1 MSSSTAPVVI
11 VGASLA
17 GLRSAEALRRAGYQ
31 GAIKV
36 LGAEP
41 YLPYNRPPLSK
52 DMLSG
57 DGGIE
62 ELYFPIKESVA
73 DIEWVLN
80 TAASALD
87 LETQVVTDLS
97 GKKHSYSGLVIAT
110 GLRPKPLPI
119 DANGISGIR
128 VLRTFDDANAL
139 RKQLLPGVRVLILGS
154 GFIGCEVA
162 ATASKAGCQV
172 RVVSRS
178 LEPMEQAVG
187 RELSL
192 EIKRRHQQHGVEF
205 VKGASVFGLIG
216 DGHVER
222 VILDS
227 GVIYDA
233 DLVVVAVGSLP
244 NTEWLEGSGINVEDG
259 VLVDPNLRAVL
270 DDGTVLPNVVA
281 VGDVARYVNPLFDD
295 VARRV
300 EHWNLP
306 TETGKHAGKI
316 LAQTLLGESAK
327 DSEAGAFA
335 PLPSFWSDQYEM
347 NILAFGMTYLADRS
361 ELVAGELEAEC
372 VFEYYRN
379 DKLVGVCGIGMRPT
393 IQSYRTKFSLA

>member
-1 MSSSTAPVVI
+1 VATSTDPVVI

-17 GLRSAEALRRAGYQ
+17 GLRSAEALRRGGYL
-31 GAIKV
+31 GPIKV
-36 LGAEP
+36 IGAEP

-57 DGGIE
+57 TSEIE

-73 DIEWVLN
+73 DVEWVTG
-80 TAASALD
+80 TAASS
-87 LETQVVTDLS
+87 LEVNNQVVTDLS
-97 GKKHSYSGLVIAT
+97 GKKHNYSGLVIAT

-119 DANGISGIR
+119 DANGIAGIH
-128 VLRTFDDANAL
+128 VLRTFDDAAAL
-139 RKQLLPGVRVLILGS
+139 RKKLLPGVRVLILGS

-162 ATASKAGCQV
+162 ATASKAGCKV
-172 RVVSRS
+172 RVVSRAH
-178 LEPMEQAVG
+178 EPIEQAVG
-187 RELSL
+187 LELAL
-192 EIKRRHQQHGVEF
+192 EIKRRHQLHGVEF

-244 NTEWLEGSGINVEDG
+244 NTEWLEGSGINIEDG
-259 VLVDPNLRAVL
+259 VLADPDLKAVMEN
-270 DDGTVLPNVVA
+270 GEVLENIVVA
-281 VGDVARYVNPLFDD
+281 GDVARYVNPLFDD

-306 TETGKHAGKI
+306 TETGKHAGKT
-316 LAQTLLGESAK
+316 LAQTLMGESVK
-327 DSEAGAFA
+327 ETNESRFA

-347 NILAFGMTYLADRS
+347 NILAFGMTYLANRS
-361 ELVAGELEAEC
+361 ELVAGELSGEC
-372 VFEYYRN
+372 VFEYFRD